1 MYYSKFDKDIK
12 ILCIQMPNVKLDYL
26 NKYSEI
32 LPISGSKRNQFAR
45 SESIH

>member
-12 ILCIQMPNVKLDYL
+12 IQMPNVKLAYL
-26 NKYSEI
+26 DTYFEI